1 MTEKDAS
8 QTAKALKLRERAK
21 RKKPEFARP
30 ESWRYIRL
38 KENWRRPRGL
48 DNKVRKSFSG
58 WPPLV
63 KAGYRGPKVAR
74 GLHPSGYKE
83 VLTHNA
89 EDLKEID
96 PKTQAIRIAHTV
108 GKRKRARI
116 ITEARKKKLT
126 ILNVKEVE
134 EVAEGKKAEK
144 KEEEEIGKEEKERP
158 EKKEE
163 AEEEAEVEEPKKEK
177 KPRKRRRSKK

>member
-1 MTEKDAS
+1 MTEKDTFQA
-8 QTAKALKLRERAK
+8 AKALKLRERAK

-30 ESWRYIRL
+30 ESWRYMRL

-74 GLHPSGYKE
+74 GLHPSGYRE
-83 VLTHNA
+83 VLVSNA
-89 EDLKEID
+89 EDFREID

-108 GKRKRARI
+108 GKRKRAKI
-116 ITEARKKKLT
+116 ITEARKRKLT
-126 ILNVKEVE
+126 ILNVKEVK
-134 EVAEGKKAEK
+134 EVAEKKKAEEK
-144 KEEEEIGKEEKERP
+144 EEEIGKEEEERP
-158 EKKEE
+158 EK
-163 AEEEAEVEEPKKEK
+163 EEEAEVEEPKKEK
-177 KPRKRRRSKK
+177 KLRKRRRSKKEQ

>member
-1 MTEKDAS
+1 MTEKDTFQA
-8 QTAKALKLRERAK
+8 AKALKLRERAK

-30 ESWRYIRL
+30 ESWRYMRL

-83 VLTHNA
+83 VLVNNA
-89 EDLKEID
+89 EDFNEID
-96 PKTQAIRIAHTV
+96 PKTQAIRIAQAV
-108 GKRKRARI
+108 GNRKRAKI
-116 ITEARKKKLT
+116 LIDARKKKIT
-126 ILNVKEVE
+126 ILNLKEVKEV
-134 EVAEGKKAEK
+134 AK
-144 KEEEEIGKEEKERP
+144 KEEEEELEKE
-158 EKKEE
+158 K
-163 AEEEAEVEEPKKEK
+163 EVEEEVKKEK
-177 KPRKRRRSKK
+177 PKQKKAKGEQKNDGGS

>member
-1 MTEKDAS
+1 LTEKDAS
-8 QTAKALKLRERAK
+8 QAAKALKLRERAK

-30 ESWRYIRL
+30 ESWRYVRL

-48 DNKVRKSFSG
+48 DNKVRKGING

-83 VLTHNA
+83 VLTYNA

-116 ITEARKKKLT
+116 ITEARKRKLT
-126 ILNVKEVE
+126 ILNVKEVKE
-134 EVAEGKKAEK
+134 AAEGKKAEE
-144 KEEEEIGKEEKERP
+144 KEEEEIGKEEKEQP

-163 AEEEAEVEEPKKEK
+163 AEEEVEEPKEK
-177 KPRKRRRSKK
+177 KPRKRKRSKKEQ